1 MGVRLLFL
9 ASSDKEVERQIF
21 ELWANFPDLLNLGP
35 QL

>member
-1 MGVRLLFL
+1 MDVLLLFL
-9 ASSDKEVERQIF
+9 ARSDKEVGRQIF

>member
-1 MGVRLLFL
+1 MGVCLLFL
-9 ASSDKEVERQIF
+9 ASLDKEVGRQIF